1 MLVGPLNWPSPVP
14 VTPHVRRKTNRRGV
28 EMGVGVG
35 TGVRVGGASGMGV
48 GVEGGTGLGVG
59 MGARV
64 AVGSGVGV
72 GVGVEVGFGIGV
84 GVGAGVG
91 IDVGLVVGT
100 GDGVVVGV
108 GVGGTGVGVPVG
120 FASIVARMPDSMV
133 APILG
138 VGAGVGKAAFTAAA
152 TVAEI
157 SGVGSGVCV
166 ENGAC
171 VAQPVPIAIIET
183 SNANAKEGG
192 RWWARTAFGWV
203 IPGVMMSII
212 DPRPLRTSSRLTST
226 RCQAALSRHCINNG
240 DRLLA
245 QGRRGI

>member
-28 EMGVGVG
+28 GMGVGVG
-35 TGVRVGGASGMGV
+35 TGVRVGGASG
-48 GVEGGTGLGVG
+48 VEVGTGLGVG
-59 MGARV
+59 VGARV

-100 GDGVVVGV
+100 GDGVVVCV
-108 GVGGTGVGVPVG
+108 GVGGTGIGVPVG

-152 TVAEI
+152 TVAGI
-157 SGVGSGVCV
+157 SGVGSGVGV

-192 RWWARTAFGWV
+192 RWWARTVFGWV

-212 DPRPLRTSSRLTST
+212 DLRPLQTGYRLTST